1 LGQIPVSH
9 FQRLSALSRLAGFQ
23 LLKKVISSIRKW
35 WSGKTRPGAGP
46 NEQAGT
52 TAVKPTDVAAH
63 IALGRRGEEWAIKF
77 LERAGYR
84 IVGANFALPIGRN
97 TRGVTVNGEIDLVAY
112 DGPTLCFI
120 EVKTRSSDWFAPPEV
135 NVDLR
140 KQRQI
145 ARAARA
151 YRRMLDLNDAIYRYD
166 VLSVI
171 IPPGAEEGEWAPV
184 PSGTLLKN
192 FWSDAKFRKR
202 RWTHTDY

>member
-1 LGQIPVSH
+1 VISN
-9 FQRLSALSRLAGFQ
+9 FSRLWT
-23 LLKKVISSIRKW
+23 R
-35 WSGKTRPGAGP
+35 KTRSEPVP
-46 NEQAGT
+46 NERASG
-52 TAVKPTDVAAH
+52 TAVAPNEVAAH
-63 IALGRRGEEWAIKF
+63 IALGRRGEAWAVTF

-97 TRGVTVNGEIDLVAY
+97 LRGVTVNAEIDLVAY

-120 EVKTRSSDWFAPPEV
+120 EVKTRASNWFARPEA

-151 YRRMLDLNDAIYRYD
+151 YRRMLDLNDAVYRYD

-171 IPPGAEEGEWAPV
+171 MPAVENDEPAPA

-192 FWSDAKFRKR
+192 FWNDRKFGRNR
-202 RWTHTDY
+202 LR